1 MSAAQGRPKQ
11 ARTEA
16 RERGG
21 TPVSPRSAAPRV
33 ALVTGA
39 ASGIGLAIATRFA
52 QDGITTVMLDRSPDV
67 RQIASRLEGRTHA
80 IVCDVSDEAQVRAAV
95 QGVEADHGRCDILVN
110 NAGIHPKHEGGKFP
124 IERIPMAQWQ
134 EVLAI
139 NLTAPFLFCQL
150 VMPLMRRHG
159 WGRVINISSRG
170 GRTVSPVASAHYAA
184 TKSGL
189 IGLTRIAAL
198 EGAADGIT
206 ANCVAPGPILS
217 AMTAGSSPEV
227 RAAFTRSVPLGRYG
241 DPEEIA
247 SAVAFL
253 ASDAS
258 SFITGA
264 IFDIN
269 GGTYMP

>member
-1 MSAAQGRPKQ
+1 MEFAPCGRCSSPLQSCPGRP
-11 ARTEA
+11 
-16 RERGG
+16 
-21 TPVSPRSAAPRV
+21 P
-33 ALVTGA
+33 
-39 ASGIGLAIATRFA
+39 AS
-52 QDGITTVMLDRSPDV
+52 
-67 RQIASRLEGRTHA
+67 
-80 IVCDVSDEAQVRAAV
+80 
-95 QGVEADHGRCDILVN
+95 
-110 NAGIHPKHEGGKFP
+110 
-124 IERIPMAQWQ
+124 
-134 EVLAI
+134 
-139 NLTAPFLFCQL
+139 
-150 VMPLMRRHG
+150 
-159 WGRVINISSRG
+159 
-170 GRTVSPVASAHYAA
+170 

-189 IGLTRIAAL
+189 IGFTRIAAL
-198 EGAADGIT
+198 EGASDNIT

-247 SAVAFL
+247 SAVSFL

>member
-1 MSAAQGRPKQ
+1 MSSAAP
-11 ARTEA
+11 AT
-16 RERGG
+16 
-21 TPVSPRSAAPRV
+21 APRV

-39 ASGIGLAIATRFA
+39 ASGIGLAIATQFVR
-52 QDGITTVMLDRSPDV
+52 DGITTVMLDRSAEVQRVADE
-67 RQIASRLEGRTHA
+67 LEGRTHA
-80 IVCDVSDEAQVRAAV
+80 IVCDVADEAQIRAAV
-95 QGVEADHGRCDILVN
+95 AEVDQRHGRCDILVN
-110 NAGIHPKHEGGKFP
+110 NAGIHPKRDGGKFT
-124 IERIPMAQWQ
+124 IEQIPSAQWRD
-134 EVLAI
+134 VLAI

-150 VMPLMRRHG
+150 VMPLMRRHR

-184 TKSGL
+184 TKAGL
-189 IGLTRIAAL
+189 IGFTRIAAL
-198 EGAADGIT
+198 EGAPDGIT
-206 ANCVAPGPILS
+206 ANSVTPGPILS

-247 SAVAFL
+247 SAVSYL

>member
-1 MSAAQGRPKQ
+1 MNSESA
-11 ARTEA
+11 
-16 RERGG
+16 
-21 TPVSPRSAAPRV
+21 SPRV

-39 ASGIGLAIATRFA
+39 GSGIGLAIARQFV
-52 QDGITTVMLDRSPDV
+52 QDGITTVMLDRSPEI
-67 RQIASRLEGRTHA
+67 RQIASGIGARAHA
-80 IVCDVSDEAQVRAAV
+80 IVCDVADEAQIRAAV
-95 QGVEADHGRCDILVN
+95 RLVEQDHGRCDILVN
-110 NAGIHPKHEGGKFP
+110 NAGIHPKREGGKFM
-124 IERIPMAQWQ
+124 IEQIPMAQWQ

-150 VMPLMRRHG
+150 VMPLMRRHQ

-170 GRTVSPVASAHYAA
+170 GRTASPVASAHYAA

-189 IGLTRIAAL
+189 LGFTRTAAL

-227 RAAFTRSVPLGRYG
+227 RAAFTRNVPLGRYG
-241 DPEEIA
+241 EPEEIA
-247 SAVAFL
+247 TSVAFL